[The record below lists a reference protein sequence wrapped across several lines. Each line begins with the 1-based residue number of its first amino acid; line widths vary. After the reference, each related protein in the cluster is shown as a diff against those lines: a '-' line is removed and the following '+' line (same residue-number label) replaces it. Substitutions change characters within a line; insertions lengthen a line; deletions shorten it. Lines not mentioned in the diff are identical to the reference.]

1 MKKKRCLKNFLICL
15 LISALVLQPAIF
27 SSSMQFISIAA
38 EAAESEKQDDNADK
52 EKKEEEERRKKEEEE
67 KKKEEEQR
75 KKEEEERKKEEE
87 KNSVA
92 EEEKKEEKEEDKNT
106 EDTSSDNEKPSSD
119 DKTDSQ
125 TPDEDNKSDE
135 DKDQADGQN
144 EAGDSNVNP
153 DSDQNQDQAVEE
165 TDKSNDDSDK
175 KDDSS
180 ENGSSS
186 SDEKKSDDEKHSEKD
201 KDAEEHKSDDADQK
215 EDQQNPE
222 KDEAGTDKTEVSDK
236 PQEDSKDQESVKDPA
251 NAAGES
257 EAGEII
263 EEPTAADKLK
273 EGIENL
279 LGIPGLFGA
288 NDAKA
293 KKPSLK
299 IIVTFSPV
307 EKEYNGQNQTI
318 SGGNFSVSYE
328 VDGQSASVSGISVS
342 LKKSPSVTGK
352 DVGEY
357 SFDFGDHAKTYFN
370 VSGIDHSKYQFDNGL
385 PHKHFEAKGNILKI
399 TPRGLTVTTGSAEKV
414 WDGEPLTNP
423 DATID
428 GLVAGET
435 ADITAT
441 GSQTDIGSSPN
452 TYSIEWGTAKSSNYK
467 ITTENLGTL
476 TVLDPTKTYI
486 SVSGADSEVTYD
498 GDEHTGDTEYSFTDL
513 KDGDTATITYTPAK
527 GTKKGTY
534 EGSFDESSLSVK
546 NSHGTDVT
554 ELYVLRS
561 ATPGKL
567 TINPLGIKIITGDGE
582 KVYDG
587 SPLTNEDDLSVSTVG
602 DAPKGITPFNNAIDV
617 VVTGSQ
623 TDVGESKNKYKLE
636 IKEGYDESVLDNFEI
651 QDQLGLLK
659 VTPAPLSVST
669 GSAEK
674 KYDGTPLTNKEAKV
688 TGFVAGEEDTITATG
703 SQTDVGESKN
713 NYMIDWSKAK
723 ESNYEVKEEEL
734 GTLKVT
740 ENDTPITLKA
750 ASDSKTYDGK
760 ALTNSTVTS
769 DDLPDGFTIDAQT
782 TGSQTDVGSAD
793 NEIADGYA
801 IKDSEGKDVTAFF
814 TSITTEKGELTVN
827 PAALTITTGSAS
839 KVYDGTPLTKT
850 DGITVEGLA
859 ENESV
864 TVTATGSQTEIG
876 SSDNTYSIEWDNAK
890 ESNYTVTDK
899 LGTLTVTEAP
909 TNAHLTV
916 EKVTTSKA
924 PKDGYAVGDT
934 IEYKI
939 TVTNDGNIPVTDI
952 VVTDELT
959 GDEWKVDSL
968 EPGKSKEYTASYT
981 VTEADAEAKEVVNV
995 ATATGK
1001 STDPDHPDVPATD
1014 GTATDPVAPIEPV
1027 PSTYEIR
1034 YKLNGGTYDGSTDD
1048 IVEEYPEGTV
1058 ISIHDAP
1065 ERDGYTFDYW
1075 KGSEYQ
1081 PGDQYTVT
1089 GDHVFEAQWK
1099 KADDKKK
1106 HSSHDDD
1113 DDDDGHHHRKS
1124 APTGDNSNAAL
1135 WIALVLLAA
1144 LGVVGTIIYRR
1155 RNRK

>member
-1058 ISIHDAP
+1058 ISIHEAP

-1081 PGDQYTVT
+1081 PGDKYTVT
-1089 GDHVFEAQWK
+1089 EDHTLTAQWEK
-1099 KADDKKK
+1099 
-1106 HSSHDDD
+1106 SGS
-1113 DDDDGHHHRKS
+1113 S
-1124 APTGDNSNAAL
+1124 APDTSDTNNSGL
-1135 WIALVLLAA
+1135 WIGLIIGSLAVLA
-1144 LGVVGTIIYRR
+1144 GVWYIRS
-1155 RNRK
+1155 KHE

>member
-1 MKKKRCLKNFLICL
+1 M
-15 LISALVLQPAIF
+15 
-27 SSSMQFISIAA
+27 
-38 EAAESEKQDDNADK
+38 
-52 EKKEEEERRKKEEEE
+52 
-67 KKKEEEQR
+67 
-75 KKEEEERKKEEE
+75 
-87 KNSVA
+87 
-92 EEEKKEEKEEDKNT
+92 
-106 EDTSSDNEKPSSD
+106 
-119 DKTDSQ
+119 
-125 TPDEDNKSDE
+125 
-135 DKDQADGQN
+135 
-144 EAGDSNVNP
+144 NP

-236 PQEDSKDQESVKDPA
+236 PQEDSKDQESVNDPA

-263 EEPTAADKLK
+263 EDPTAADKLK

-279 LGIPGLFGA
+279 LGIPGLFGVTP

-299 IIVTFSPV
+299 IIVTFNPV

-385 PHKHFEAKGNILKI
+385 PHNHFEAKGNILKI
-399 TPRGLTVTTGSAEKV
+399 TPKGLTVTTGSAEKV

-452 TYSIEWGTAKSSNYK
+452 TYSIEWGTAKSKNYK

-527 GTKKGTY
+527 GTNKGTY
-534 EGSFDESSLSVK
+534 EGSFDEGTLSVK

-554 ELYVLRS
+554 ALYILRD

-587 SPLTNEDDLSVSTVG
+587 SPLTNEDNLSVSTVG

-623 TDVGESKNKYKLE
+623 TDVGKSENKYKLE
-636 IKEGYDESVLDNFEI
+636 IKERV
-651 QDQLGLLK
+651 
-659 VTPAPLSVST
+659 
-669 GSAEK
+669 
-674 KYDGTPLTNKEAKV
+674 
-688 TGFVAGEEDTITATG
+688 
-703 SQTDVGESKN
+703 
-713 NYMIDWSKAK
+713 
-723 ESNYEVKEEEL
+723 
-734 GTLKVT
+734 
-740 ENDTPITLKA
+740 
-750 ASDSKTYDGK
+750 
-760 ALTNSTVTS
+760 
-769 DDLPDGFTIDAQT
+769 
-782 TGSQTDVGSAD
+782 
-793 NEIADGYA
+793 
-801 IKDSEGKDVTAFF
+801 
-814 TSITTEKGELTVN
+814 
-827 PAALTITTGSAS
+827 
-839 KVYDGTPLTKT
+839 
-850 DGITVEGLA
+850 
-859 ENESV
+859 
-864 TVTATGSQTEIG
+864 
-876 SSDNTYSIEWDNAK
+876 
-890 ESNYTVTDK
+890 
-899 LGTLTVTEAP
+899 
-909 TNAHLTV
+909 
-916 EKVTTSKA
+916 
-924 PKDGYAVGDT
+924 
-934 IEYKI
+934 
-939 TVTNDGNIPVTDI
+939 
-952 VVTDELT
+952 
-959 GDEWKVDSL
+959 
-968 EPGKSKEYTASYT
+968 
-981 VTEADAEAKEVVNV
+981 
-995 ATATGK
+995 
-1001 STDPDHPDVPATD
+1001 
-1014 GTATDPVAPIEPV
+1014 
-1027 PSTYEIR
+1027 R
-1034 YKLNGGTYDGSTDD
+1034 
-1048 IVEEYPEGTV
+1048 
-1058 ISIHDAP
+1058 
-1065 ERDGYTFDYW
+1065 
-1075 KGSEYQ
+1075 
-1081 PGDQYTVT
+1081 
-1089 GDHVFEAQWK
+1089 
-1099 KADDKKK
+1099 
-1106 HSSHDDD
+1106 
-1113 DDDDGHHHRKS
+1113 
-1124 APTGDNSNAAL
+1124 
-1135 WIALVLLAA
+1135 
-1144 LGVVGTIIYRR
+1144 
-1155 RNRK
+1155 